1 MNEKVVVPALMR
13 VITAN
18 RPCVVVSGGADGADR
33 LWARAAY
40 KTKTPYEIWVPAGY
54 YEHYNLSKEW
64 TTPMLWAAEHVEH
77 IGGMGAEFDVVNN
90 FVRNVAMIETADA
103 YVVCSH
109 KHPIELVKQKRGG
122 TAHCTRELIKR
133 RLPIIWINSETGER
147 ENYIP

>member
-1 MNEKVVVPALMR
+1 MILLRGLHEAIDHMRIMLTGHRPGPKMNEKVVVPALMR

-64 TTPMLWAAEHVEH
+64 TTPMLFTTSNSAPIPPMCSTCSAAHN
-77 IGGMGAEFDVVNN
+77 IGVVHSL
-90 FVRNVAMIETADA
+90 D
-103 YVVCSH
+103 
-109 KHPIELVKQKRGG
+109 
-122 TAHCTRELIKR
+122 
-133 RLPIIWINSETGER
+133 RL
-147 ENYIP
+147 